1 MAQIE
6 LRLSNKVQKD
16 TGRSEVMLRFFYTK
30 HDFYAKTEVFVNP
43 EFFEYYVDRKK
54 TVNPKRPIPDN
65 KNTTTLDKAIKNGW
79 AVRNSGIIVTSTRQI
94 RTDEVVFHE
103 NQAKRLDDMKK
114 AILTAYENADKES
127 LTSDWLKE
135 VIHDFNH
142 PEAIKAP
149 RVKTFFE
156 LAEEYIRKRQLAE
169 SHARVYRVLTRAVS
183 RYEGYTRKT
192 DRARKDFKW
201 DINTVT
207 RADIEDF
214 SDYLRNEKQLSED
227 YPKLFQKLMEE
238 YPAAIK
244 GGKAHNKLE
253 NRGENTIIKMRTRL
267 KSLFLF
273 FFEEG
278 YTKNRP
284 FDGVKIGTE
293 KVGTPIYITINER
306 NRIADTDLA
315 AIWETM
321 PKDER
326 QEARMPLKTLIE
338 QRDIFIF
345 QCLIGCRVGDLC
357 KLTENH
363 IHNGILVYTPH
374 KTKDEG
380 EEAMQA
386 RVPLHPKAQALI
398 ESYRGTDRK
407 GRLFPCISPQR
418 YNDALKVIF
427 KMAGITR
434 MVEVRNPLT
443 GENELVP
450 INTIASSHLARRTF
464 IGNAYFKVQD
474 PNLIGKMSGH
484 VEGSEA
490 FKRYRKIEDSTLK
503 DVIDLIG

>member
-54 TVNPKRPIPDN
+54 TINPKKPIPDN
-65 KNTTTLDKAIKNGW
+65 KNTTTLDRAVKNGW
-79 AVRNSGIIVTSTRQI
+79 AVRNSGIVVTSTRQI

-103 NQAKRLDDMKK
+103 KQAKRLDELKK
-114 AILTAYENADKES
+114 AILTAYEDADKDS
-127 LTSDWLKE
+127 LTTDWLKE
-135 VIHDFNH
+135 IINNFNH
-142 PEAIKAP
+142 PEVIQAP
-149 RVKTFFE
+149 RKKTFSE
-156 LAEEYIRKRQLAE
+156 LAEEYFKEPHRGRQSALSYDQQRAYKVLIRTVA
-169 SHARVYRVLTRAVS
+169 
-183 RYEGYTRKT
+183 RYENYVRNTDRSRKAFTWAIDSVTRK
-192 DRARKDFKW
+192 
-201 DINTVT
+201 
-207 RADIEDF
+207 DIEDF
-214 SDYLRNEKQLSED
+214 SKYLKEEHLLLDR
-227 YPKLFQKLMEE
+227 YPKLFERLFEE
-238 YPAAIK
+238 YPTGIGK
-244 GGKAHNKLE
+244 GHSMLKGRGDNTVKNMLE
-253 NRGENTIIKMRTRL
+253 RL
-267 KSLFLF
+267 KSLFRYF
-273 FFEEG
+273 YDKS
-278 YTKNRP
+278 YTTNRP
-284 FDGVKIGTE
+284 FDGYKIGAE
-293 KVGTPIYITINER
+293 NYGAPVYITIDER

-315 AIWETM
+315 AIWEAM
-321 PKDER
+321 PKEER
-326 QEARMPLKTLIE
+326 QEARMPIKTLIE

-398 ESYRGTDRK
+398 EKYRGSDSK

-418 YNDALKVIF
+418 YNGALKVIF
-427 KMAGITR
+427 KMAGVTR
-434 MVEVRNPLT
+434 MVEIRNPLT

-464 IGNAYFKVQD
+464 IGNAYFKVI
-474 PNLIGKMSGH
+474 LTL
-484 VEGSEA
+484 SE
-490 FKRYRKIEDSTLK
+490 R
-503 DVIDLIG
+503 